1 MTGWTTLLK
10 GMAGFIRSLVPEQGG
25 PGAGDIEAG
34 KGMTGENQSQSTTQA
49 DMALGTRTNR
59 HTLEPS
65 SSCRLGLL
73 RARYFLGSLRGAIY

>member
-1 MTGWTTLLK
+1 MTEWTTLLK

-25 PGAGDIEAG
+25 PGAGDMEAG

-59 HTLEPS
+59 HILPNIQT
-65 SSCRLGLL
+65 R
-73 RARYFLGSLRGAIY
+73 

>member
-1 MTGWTTLLK
+1 MLTQTTKDTPAIDDRMDHLAQ
-10 GMAGFIRSLVPEQGG
+10 GNGRIYPSLVPEQGG

-59 HTLEPS
+59 HILPNIQT
-65 SSCRLGLL
+65 R
-73 RARYFLGSLRGAIY
+73 

>member
-1 MTGWTTLLK
+1 MLTLTTKDTLAIDDMTDHLAQGN
-10 GMAGFIRSLVPEQGG
+10 GRIYPSLVPEQGG

-59 HTLEPS
+59 HILPNIQT
-65 SSCRLGLL
+65 R
-73 RARYFLGSLRGAIY
+73 